1 MKFERVNHVCVC
13 VSAVMN
19 GRVLQD
25 VSGPAAAMMA
35 EQTVLMKTDCEAEVQ
50 QQQRLE
56 AIFHLSITLSPVHKH
71 SAGSAAHSASSFVSL
86 LFPSRQS
93 KMLAQNQR
101 YFKFGRFIC
110 IKSTILQF
118 TSHHV
123 QITRMRSDCNVGR

>member
-1 MKFERVNHVCVC
+1 MCVC

-35 EQTVLMKTDCEAEVQ
+35 EQTVLMKTDCEAQVQ

-56 AIFHLSITLSPVHKH
+56 AIFHLSITLSPLHK
-71 SAGSAAHSASSFVSL
+71 HSASSFVSL

-93 KMLAQNQR
+93 KMWAQKQQ
-101 YFKFGRFIC
+101 YFKFGRFMR
-110 IKSTILQF
+110 IKSTILRI

-123 QITRMRSDCNVGR
+123 QITRVRSDCNVGR